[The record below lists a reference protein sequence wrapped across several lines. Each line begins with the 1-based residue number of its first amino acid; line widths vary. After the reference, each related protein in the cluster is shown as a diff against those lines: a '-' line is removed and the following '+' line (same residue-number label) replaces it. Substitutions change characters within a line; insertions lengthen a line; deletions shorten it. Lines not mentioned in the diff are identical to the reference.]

1 MLTALPAGRAAD
13 AWSSLSKEP
22 HTGGEYVM
30 AYLRLAGLPGFIHAL
45 SRYPQENLPVA
56 IWFAASELAPIVARA
71 FHKLKT
77 LREGRASGCWP
88 IRSTPLPAC
97 CPQPLVKRAKRR
109 TVRAWPYAC

>member
-45 SRYPQENLPVA
+45 SRYPQEN
-56 IWFAASELAPIVARA
+56 
-71 FHKLKT
+71 
-77 LREGRASGCWP
+77 
-88 IRSTPLPAC
+88 
-97 CPQPLVKRAKRR
+97 
-109 TVRAWPYAC
+109 

>member
-1 MLTALPAGRAAD
+1 MP
-13 AWSSLSKEP
+13 WSSLSKEP

-77 LREGRASGCWP
+77 LREGRAVAAGLSGARHC
-88 IRSTPLPAC
+88 RPA
-97 CPQPLVKRAKRR
+97 ARR
-109 TVRAWPYAC
+109 PW